1 MSSQPSLNR
10 KMWVSTVIIE
20 LIGIIVVSVGIGIE
34 LAMRADFGFLIIT
47 GGGLL
52 VAAGGALYAKFLR
65 HA

>member
-1 MSSQPSLNR
+1 
-10 KMWVSTVIIE
+10 MWVSTVIIE